1 MIMRVTQ
8 FVNSFVNRPGNIGV
22 RTGYI
27 LKRLEESSACVC
39 RGAQDHLNGVEYRE
53 MGVIGHIP
61 RILNGIRIRFAPGFD
76 HRKWD
81 IALYENYALR
91 QSKTLSTNIAHVWD
105 VCPKLIRALKK
116 SGIPVL
122 LDIPIAPSF
131 YGEQL
136 YRNGQADFL
145 RGSARLQDLEQQA
158 ISEADLIVAPSE
170 FVATVLRQMGVSG
183 DRISIIEFGVNVPV
197 DLSKINKSK
206 IAKKPGIDYCLF
218 GNINRRKGVPE
229 LIKVWSD
236 SAFKE
241 DRLHLCGRVNS
252 DVQDH
257 LKRPTAGSIVTPGF
271 VAPFEYMPNCDVF
284 VLPSW
289 LEGSAKAVYEAMA
302 CGLPSIVTHSTGSIV
317 RDGVDGFVI
326 DAGDVE
332 ALKDRMLWFKRN
344 PEQISVMGK
353 AAKTRVQEFTWDR
366 YAQRVINQY
375 QSIRA

>member
-1 MIMRVTQ
+1 MVMNVTQ

-27 LKRLEESSACVC
+27 LKHLEENSACVC
-39 RGAQDHLNGVEYRE
+39 RGAQDHLKRVEYRE
-53 MGVIGHIP
+53 MGVIGHVP
-61 RILNGIRIRFAPGFD
+61 RILNGIRIRLAPGFD

-81 IALYENYALR
+81 IALYESYALR
-91 QSKTLSTNIAHVWD
+91 QSKTLSTKIAHVWD
-105 VCPKLIRALKK
+105 VCPKLIRTLKK

-122 LDIPIAPSF
+122 LDIPIAPSY

-136 YRNGQADFL
+136 YRTGKADFL
-145 RGSARLQDLEQQA
+145 RGSARLKDLEQQA
-158 ISEADLIVAPSE
+158 ISEADLIVAPSA
-170 FVATVLRQMGVSG
+170 FVATVLRQMGVRS
-183 DRISIIEFGVNVPV
+183 DRISIIEFGVNVPTH
-197 DLSKINKSK
+197 LGRITKPSTANKQ
-206 IAKKPGIDYCLF
+206 GIDYCFF

-229 LIKVWSD
+229 LIEAWSD
-236 SAFKE
+236 PEFKE

-271 VAPFEYMPNCDVF
+271 VAPFEYMSNCDVF

-302 CGLPSIVTHSTGSIV
+302 CGLPSIVTHSTGSVV

-332 ALKDRMLWFKRN
+332 ALKDRMLWFKSN
-344 PEQISVMGK
+344 PDQVALMGK
-353 AAKTRVQEFTWDR
+353 AARQHVSKFTWER
-366 YAQRVINQY
+366 YANRVINHY
-375 QSIRA
+375 QKLAS